1 MTLSQ
6 YLSEKG
12 LTYEAFGALIGVGAP
27 AVSRYVT
34 GARYPRRA
42 VLLRILAATDGAV
55 TPADL
60 LCAPKAEG
68 EAA

>member
-6 YLSEKG
+6 YLDQQG
-12 LTYEAFGALIGVGAP
+12 LTGEAFAALIDVNP
-27 AVSRYVT
+27 STVCRYIS